1 MTKSIFHQ
9 GKKPIKKFFLK
20 QAIGHKVLIVYHKP
34 ELKKN
39 GHPKYWRNMLCYVDR
54 VYREYIFVEYKDRRW
69 RLYTK
74 YIMEV
79 EFRD

>member
-9 GKKPIKKFFLK
+9 YKKPIKKALLK
-20 QAIGHKVLIVYHKP
+20 QAMGHNALIVYHRP
-34 ELKKN
+34 DTN
-39 GHPKYWRNMLCYVDR
+39 GRKCGYWNMDCYVDR
-54 VYREYIFVEYKDRRW
+54 VYRDYIFVIRRERRW

-79 EFRD
+79 EVRD